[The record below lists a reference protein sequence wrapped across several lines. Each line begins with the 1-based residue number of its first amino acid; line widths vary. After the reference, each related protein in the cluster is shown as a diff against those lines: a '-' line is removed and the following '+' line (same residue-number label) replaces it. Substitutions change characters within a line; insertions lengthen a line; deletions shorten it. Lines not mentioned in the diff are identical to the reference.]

1 MDAYDWSP
9 PAPGR
14 IVSGPSALDSL
25 PGLLSE
31 LDLTRVVLVTS
42 PSMSRSPVFATA
54 RERAGDHVV
63 HATVTPHSP
72 MMDVRKLRDLAVA
85 TGADGYVAVGGSSVI
100 DTVKAA
106 VWLDLGTT
114 RRRSVAIPAMFGGA
128 EVTPRAG
135 VTDEG
140 HKVGLSDER
149 IVPDVVVLDPRVPA
163 ALPSRLAHVS
173 VANAL
178 AHCVEGLAG
187 TGRSP
192 LTDAFYLR
200 SLALIRDGVDRL
212 DDPHEALSAFQ
223 NASVLAALPRVRMAA
238 AHAIV
243 HVLAPVL
250 GVAHAVAH
258 GVLCRTVMSYTA
270 PAVPD
275 RHALIADALHA
286 PAALDGVTALL
297 DRLGVPRGLRS
308 AGAGREQLPLVADAL
323 VESGL
328 PGNPRSIGGR
338 DELMRILDHAWSGE
352 LPRTW

>member
-31 LDLTRVVLVTS
+31 LDLARVVLVTS
-42 PSMSRSPVFATA
+42 PSMARSPVFAMA

-63 HATVTPHSP
+63 HATVAPHSP
-72 MMDVRKLRDLAVA
+72 MADVRKLRDLAVA
-85 TGADGYVAVGGSSVI
+85 TGAGGYVALGGSSVI

-128 EVTPRAG
+128 EVTSRAG

-140 HKVGLSDER
+140 RKVGIGDER

-163 ALPSRLAHVS
+163 ALPSRLTHVS

-192 LTDAFYLR
+192 QSDAFYLR

-212 DDPHEALSAFQ
+212 DDRHGALSAFQ
-223 NASVLAALPRVRMAA
+223 SAAVLAALPHVRMAA

-250 GVAHAVAH
+250 GVPHAVAH
-258 GVLCRTVMSYTA
+258 GVVCRTVMSYTA

-275 RHALIADALHA
+275 RHTLIAETLHA
-286 PAALDGVTALL
+286 PAALDGVTAVL
-297 DRLGVPRGLRS
+297 DRLGVPRGLCA
-308 AGAGREQLPLVADAL
+308 AGVDRAQLPLVADAL
-323 VESGL
+323 LESGV
-328 PGNPRSIGGR
+328 PGNPRPIGGR
-338 DELMRILDHAWSGE
+338 DDLLRILDRAWTGE
-352 LPRTW
+352 LPRAW